1 MVGLFGVYCIVVV
14 DVKASMTSTS
24 TPATAMVV
32 VVVML
37 VASMMATVRGH
48 VVSEDI
54 ASFRQ
59 LDLRYCEAL
68 TTKPKVD

>member
-14 DVKASMTSTS
+14 DVKASMTSAS
-24 TPATAMVV
+24 TPATAMV

-59 LDLRYCEAL
+59 PRPPIL
-68 TTKPKVD
+68 

>member
-1 MVGLFGVYCIVVV
+1 VGLFGVDCIVVV
-14 DVKASMTSTS
+14 DVKASMTSAS

-59 LDLRYCEAL
+59 PRPPIL
-68 TTKPKVD
+68 

>member
-1 MVGLFGVYCIVVV
+1 MVGLFGVDCIVVV
-14 DVKASMTSTS
+14 DVKASMTSAS

-59 LDLRYCEAL
+59 PRPPIL
-68 TTKPKVD
+68 

>member
-14 DVKASMTSTS
+14 DVKASMTSAT
-24 TPATAMVV
+24 TPATALVVV

-59 LDLRYCEAL
+59 PRPPIL
-68 TTKPKVD
+68 

>member
-14 DVKASMTSTS
+14 DVKASMTSAT

-59 LDLRYCEAL
+59 PRPPILVRL
-68 TTKPKVD
+68 

>member
-14 DVKASMTSTS
+14 DVKASMTSAT

-59 LDLRYCEAL
+59 PRPPIL
-68 TTKPKVD
+68 

>member
-14 DVKASMTSTS
+14 DMKASMTSAT

-37 VASMMATVRGH
+37 VASVMATVRGH

-59 LDLRYCEAL
+59 PRPPIL
-68 TTKPKVD
+68 

>member
-1 MVGLFGVYCIVVV
+1 VVGLFGVYCIVVV

-24 TPATAMVV
+24 TPATAM

>member
-1 MVGLFGVYCIVVV
+1 VGLFGVDCIVIV
-14 DVKASMTSTS
+14 DVKASMTSASTS
-24 TPATAMVV
+24 ANAM

-68 TTKPKVD
+68 TTKPKAD

>member
-1 MVGLFGVYCIVVV
+1 MVGLFGVDCIVVV
-14 DVKASMTSTS
+14 DVKASMTSAS
-24 TPATAMVV
+24 TPATTMV

-59 LDLRYCEAL
+59 PRPPIL
-68 TTKPKVD
+68 